1 MKARARRTFDAREP
15 DPRPHRVRIIGG
27 LWKRTPLPVPAV
39 DGLRPSP
46 DRIRET
52 LFNWLGQDLGGRH
65 CLDLFAGSGAL
76 GLEAASRGAEAVVM
90 VERDRQAAASIR
102 ATMARLG
109 ATQVELLES
118 DALVALDGLQRR
130 SRRFDLVFLDP
141 PFGQNWLARVM
152 PHLPGVL
159 QPDARVYVESDVAL
173 TAPDLA
179 RWLGQ
184 TAIAGQNGPVALKTA
199 KAGKVHYHL
208 FQIARPGPGEP

>member
-1 MKARARRTFDAREP
+1 MKARAPRTVNARDP
-15 DPRPHRVRIIGG
+15 DPRPRRVRIIGG
-27 LWKRTPLPVPAV
+27 IWKRTPLPVPEV

-52 LFNWLGQDLGGRH
+52 LFNWLGQDLSGRH

-76 GLEAASRGAEAVVM
+76 GLEAASRGAAAVVM
-90 VERDRQAAASIR
+90 VERDRRAAASIR
-102 ATMARLG
+102 ATMAKLG
-109 ATQVELLES
+109 ATQTELLES
-118 DALVALDGLQRR
+118 DALAALDGLQRR

-152 PHLPGVL
+152 PHLPSVL
-159 QPDARVYVESDVAL
+159 RPDARVYVESEVAL
-173 TAPDLA
+173 AAADLA
-179 RWLGQ
+179 RWLAQ
-184 TAIAGQNGPVALKTA
+184 PVIAAENGPVALKTA